1 MLDVHGPVPSYCA
14 AMKRFIL
21 LGITVSL
28 ANFVGAVPPPQK
40 LVPQIEIV
48 PQPGIPNIRPIPARP
63 PGLVPPPPRTTT
75 SVTKSPIAGE
85 HVRLID
91 GTVFPGKFVTYDTE
105 KGLVWRHP
113 FITPDMQI
121 KAPSVAKLTFA
132 KGKLPQQAKPHT
144 ASIQLTN
151 GDRLEG
157 ELKSLADGKLTL
169 DTWYA
174 GPLIINQKGIR
185 TLSPGFEAAKTIF
198 EGPINPKN
206 WTFANGANPG
216 IILNRGPVPPQLQ
229 QRLQQQRAQQANQP
243 NWQFDGDGFEVNKAR
258 SAMVGR
264 TFKELPDRASI
275 EFEVDWTTYLNL
287 YVNIYTDRLNSYSSC
302 NGYRLQLNQS
312 YAYLYWC
319 STTRGSG
326 RVGNNY
332 RINLG
337 SSATGQKRSVK
348 IALKVDKKKKLF
360 ALYTDGK
367 YRTQWKDTLN
377 KDFTG
382 KGGGIL
388 FTSYSTYQMRVD
400 NIRIREWNGTLPGQ
414 NRATAGNGKEDFVL
428 FNNEDNITGKLL
440 GINEGNM
447 VFQSALYK
455 DGLKIPLQ
463 TVETIHLSKENALP
477 FTVPA
482 SSARVT
488 LKGKGQMTMKI
499 LDWKD
504 GKITAQS
511 PIFGKATIDE
521 AIVQSIEFN
530 LGKARTNALVPVPPR
545 NTTVRPNNERVVIKR
560 LRELGR
566 GLPLQKGAVPPEAPE
581 VIIEQLREAIQ
592 EKRPRR

>member
-28 ANFVGAVPPPQK
+28 ANLAGAVPPPQK

-287 YVNIYTDRLNSYSSC
+287 YVNIYTDRLNSYSS
-302 NGYRLQLNQS
+302 
-312 YAYLYWC
+312 
-319 STTRGSG
+319 
-326 RVGNNY
+326 
-332 RINLG
+332 
-337 SSATGQKRSVK
+337 
-348 IALKVDKKKKLF
+348 
-360 ALYTDGK
+360 
-367 YRTQWKDTLN
+367 
-377 KDFTG
+377 
-382 KGGGIL
+382 
-388 FTSYSTYQMRVD
+388 
-400 NIRIREWNGTLPGQ
+400 
-414 NRATAGNGKEDFVL
+414 
-428 FNNEDNITGKLL
+428 
-440 GINEGNM
+440 
-447 VFQSALYK
+447 
-455 DGLKIPLQ
+455 
-463 TVETIHLSKENALP
+463 
-477 FTVPA
+477 
-482 SSARVT
+482 
-488 LKGKGQMTMKI
+488 
-499 LDWKD
+499 
-504 GKITAQS
+504 
-511 PIFGKATIDE
+511 
-521 AIVQSIEFN
+521 
-530 LGKARTNALVPVPPR
+530 
-545 NTTVRPNNERVVIKR
+545 
-560 LRELGR
+560 
-566 GLPLQKGAVPPEAPE
+566 
-581 VIIEQLREAIQ
+581 
-592 EKRPRR
+592 